1 MSARFGAGA
10 KKNQGERTAMKKTV
24 SPIPAG
30 YHTATPYLVMKDA
43 AKAIE
48 FYKQAFGA
56 QELFRMPKPD
66 GTVMHGE
73 IQIGDSRLMVAD
85 QAAMGG
91 AHSPQSLNG
100 TPVSIF
106 LYVDDVD
113 AVFNQAVAAGARQTM
128 PVQDMF
134 WGDRYGRLTDPF
146 GHQWHVATHKE
157 DVSPEEIGKRQAAAM
172 QHA

>member
-1 MSARFGAGA
+1 
-10 KKNQGERTAMKKTV
+10 MKKTV

-30 YHTATPYLVMKDA
+30 YHTATPYLVIKDA

-56 QELFRMPKPD
+56 QEIFRMPKPD
-66 GTVMHGE
+66 GTIMHGE
-73 IQIGDSRLMVAD
+73 IQIGDSRLMLAD
-85 QAAMGG
+85 ESAVG

-106 LYVDDVD
+106 LYVADVD
-113 AVFNQAVAAGARQTM
+113 AAFNQAVSAGAKPTT

-134 WGDRYGRLTDPF
+134 WGDRYGRVTDPF

-157 DVSPEEIGKRQAAAM
+157 DVSPAEMGQRAAAAM